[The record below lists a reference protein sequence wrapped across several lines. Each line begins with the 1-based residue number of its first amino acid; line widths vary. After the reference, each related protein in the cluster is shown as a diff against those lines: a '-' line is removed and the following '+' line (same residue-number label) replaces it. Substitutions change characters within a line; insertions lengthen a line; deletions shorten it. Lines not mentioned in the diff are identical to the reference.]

1 MSQSDQAWSKVA
13 GQLGTVGSLFKY
25 HYQAQGSDARPEPAS
40 QEEVKDALRV
50 LGESAVA
57 ALGTVGD
64 VVKDP
69 EVKVEVREA
78 AGLFLDA
85 LGLSISELG
94 ADLSK
99 RSGVRESVSRL
110 SSEAAVESS
119 VSEEQDVQEEG
130 E

>member
-13 GQLGTVGSLFKY
+13 EQLGTVGSMVKY
-25 HYQAQGSDARPEPAS
+25 HYHAQESDARPEPAS
-40 QEEVKDALRV
+40 QEEVKDALRI
-50 LGESAVA
+50 LGESTLA

-64 VVKDP
+64 ALKDP
-69 EVKVEVREA
+69 EVKVEVRET

-85 LGLSISELG
+85 LGLSVSELG

-99 RSGVRESVSRL
+99 RTGARESVSRL
-110 SSEAAVESS
+110 LAEAAVQPSA
-119 VSEEQDVQEEG
+119 SEEQDDQEEG

>member
-1 MSQSDQAWSKVA
+1 MSQSDQAWSEVA
-13 GQLGTVGSLFKY
+13 EHLRTVGSMFKY
-25 HYQAQGSDARPEPAS
+25 HYQAQESDARPEPAS

-64 VVKDP
+64 ALKDP
-69 EVKVEVREA
+69 GVKVEVREA
-78 AGLFLDA
+78 AGLFFDA
-85 LGLSISELG
+85 LGLTVSELG

-99 RSGVRESVSRL
+99 RASTREYGSRL
-110 SSEAAVESS
+110 SSDSAVQSS
-119 VSEEQDVQEEG
+119 DSEEQDVQEEG